1 MADPEPSSFPVV
13 TTMSCVFMA
22 SPGNVL
28 QVTLR
33 GHFMD
38 TSKRRVLLLCTLPLL
53 GEGLEKILS
62 KLGDVELIG
71 PWVLD
76 AQALARLPER
86 MPDVVL
92 IAEEEKKSGK
102 VISITTQILE
112 RYPDLPVVQ
121 IGLARNSVRLFT
133 SRTLPAR
140 SADLIEIIRSLP
152 VQHT

>member
-1 MADPEPSSFPVV
+1 
-13 TTMSCVFMA
+13 MSCVFMA

-71 PWVLD
+71 PWVL
-76 AQALARLPER
+76 
-86 MPDVVL
+86 
-92 IAEEEKKSGK
+92 
-102 VISITTQILE
+102 
-112 RYPDLPVVQ
+112 
-121 IGLARNSVRLFT
+121 
-133 SRTLPAR
+133 
-140 SADLIEIIRSLP
+140 
-152 VQHT
+152 